1 MILRRFI
8 LIDSKYYGMKKD
20 EKLETVDK
28 NSPFL
33 IMLQQNIDIC
43 YILYAE
49 KILVDPIDLAYP
61 KPPLLGVLWFF
72 LTFEKPH
79 FTC

>member
-1 MILRRFI
+1 
-8 LIDSKYYGMKKD
+8 
-20 EKLETVDK
+20 
-28 NSPFL
+28 
-33 IMLQQNIDIC
+33 MLQQNIDIY

-49 KILVDPIDLAYP
+49 KILVDPIDFTYP

-79 FTC
+79 VTCSCKKHANGKVLYGRPRISNKIEKQSF

>member
-1 MILRRFI
+1 
-8 LIDSKYYGMKKD
+8 
-20 EKLETVDK
+20 
-28 NSPFL
+28 
-33 IMLQQNIDIC
+33 MLQQNIDIY

-49 KILVDPIDLAYP
+49 KILVDPTDLAYP